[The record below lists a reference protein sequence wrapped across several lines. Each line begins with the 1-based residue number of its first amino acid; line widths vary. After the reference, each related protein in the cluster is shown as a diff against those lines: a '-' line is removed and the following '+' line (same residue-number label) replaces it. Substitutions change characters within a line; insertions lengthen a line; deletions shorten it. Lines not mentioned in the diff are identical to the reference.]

1 VRNRASIEPKR
12 LMRMLAKSVAVIALS
27 GAIGGCAALP
37 AIEAGAAILGSI
49 PAIASL
55 PDKITGFFKGS
66 SDPQTQT
73 AQVSVPPKIVTE
85 ADFLRGGDS
94 VSARGD
100 FVTAAWFY
108 GKAADANP
116 NSLQARMRLA
126 NAQMALKND
135 NAAYTNYQAALML
148 SPNDADASLRLG
160 EIELA
165 HGDAKAALDHFAVA
179 MHARQSDPKLYNLM
193 GVAFTMQGKY
203 AMARQ
208 SFEVGLKLKPDYASL
223 QNNYG
228 MMQLQSGD
236 YEAARAT
243 FTRLVESPYANER
256 YRTNRALAEIALG
269 DVNAAMLDA
278 PGMDETML
286 RRTLARYQPKQEPIQ
301 VAAAGNIQM
310 DVTPRAR
317 DTDPTPAALEDA
329 LVAPTL
335 IPEKLSAKRGRNY
348 YDQLPTQPN

>member
-1 VRNRASIEPKR
+1 
-12 LMRMLAKSVAVIALS
+12 MRMLAKSVAVIALT
-27 GAIGGCAALP
+27 GAAGGCAALP

-55 PDKITGFFKGS
+55 PSKVSNFFKGP
-66 SDPQTQT
+66 SDPQTLT
-73 AQVSVPPKIVTE
+73 ADAAIPPKIVTE

-100 FVTAAWFY
+100 FTTAAWFY

-126 NAQMALKND
+126 NAQMALKDD
-135 NAAYTNYQAALML
+135 NAAYTNYQAALIL
-148 SPNDADASLRLG
+148 SPSDPDASMRLG

-165 HGDAKAALDHFAVA
+165 RGDAKSALDHFAVA
-179 MHARQSDPKLYNLM
+179 MPAKRSDPKLYNLI

-203 AMARQ
+203 ALARQ

-236 YEAARAT
+236 YKAAAAT
-243 FTRLVESPYANER
+243 FTRLVQSPYANDR
-256 YRTNRALAEIALG
+256 YRTNRALAEFAMG
-269 DVNAAMLDA
+269 DVDAAQVDA
-278 PGMDETML
+278 PGMDETAL

-301 VAAAGNIQM
+301 VASAGNIQM
-310 DVTPRAR
+310 DVTPRGHNDA
-317 DTDPTPAALEDA
+317 TPAALEEA
-329 LVAPTL
+329 LIAPTL
-335 IPEKLSAKRGRNY
+335 IPEKLPPKVVKSY
-348 YDQLPTQPN
+348 YDQLPTQPY